1 MQKSDDGT
9 ELTVEQEDNNQP
21 DVTVAGESE
30 EKEGS
35 LQPTNTDE
43 FELEIDGEGE
53 PETTPE
59 KQPDYE
65 KARKAFKEREAKRLQ
80 KEKEEK
86 ERQEL
91 IDRVNALESEKSK
104 ANKPTLESCD
114 YDEDLFDK
122 KLSEYY
128 QSLSSTSKSESDS
141 NKSATKN
148 VDPEIEIKSSR
159 QEDEIR
165 KKLPA
170 YDDIKVDLAMKFAND
185 GVDPDAVL
193 ADIQMIC
200 HHAGIDS
207 AKAVIGLAKVPNAY
221 DKLKE
226 IAGNPVAVSS
236 FLGKVTN
243 QVKIA
248 QAKKVDSVP
257 EPEIN
262 SSGAID
268 NTAAGVEKLR
278 KAWLENSTSENY
290 RKYQQAKAKLKVNQ
304 NG

>member
-1 MQKSDDGT
+1 MQNSDDGT
-9 ELTVEQEDNNQP
+9 ELVSNQEDNSQP
-21 DVTVAGESE
+21 NEVVADKLEG
-30 EKEGS
+30 KEDS
-35 LQPTNTDE
+35 LQSTNTDT
-43 FELEIDGEGE
+43 FELEIDNEGE

-59 KQPDYE
+59 NKPDYE
-65 KARKAFKEREAKRLQ
+65 KARKAFKEREEKRLKREQ
-80 KEKEEK
+80 EEREK
-86 ERQEL
+86 QEL
-91 IDRVNALESEKSK
+91 IDRINRLESENSKSK
-104 ANKPTLESCD
+104 KPTLESCD
-114 YDEDLFDK
+114 YDEELFDK

-128 QSLSSTSKSESDS
+128 QSQSSPAKNESEKANNSS
-141 NKSATKN
+141 RN
-148 VDPEIEIKSSR
+148 VDPEIEIKAAR

-193 ADIQMIC
+193 ADIQTIC

-221 DKLKE
+221 SKLKE
-226 IAGNPVAVSS
+226 IAGNSVAVSS

-257 EPEIN
+257 EPQIN

-268 NTAAGVEKLR
+268 NTAATINKLYEKWQETGSIQDYKALQDAR
-278 KAWLENSTSENY
+278 K
-290 RKYQQAKAKLKVNQ
+290 KLK
-304 NG
+304 GK

>member
-1 MQKSDDGT
+1 MQNSDNGT

-30 EKEGS
+30 AKEGS
-35 LQPTNTDE
+35 LQPTDTDE

-80 KEKEEK
+80 KEKEDK

-128 QSLSSTSKSESDS
+128 QSSGSKSKPESGEQS
-141 NKSATKN
+141 SATAN
-148 VDPEIEIKSSR
+148 ADPEIEIKSSR
-159 QEDEIR
+159 QEDDIR

-185 GVDPDAVL
+185 GVNPDAVI
-193 ADIQMIC
+193 ADIRTIC

-207 AKAVIGLAKVPNAY
+207 AKAVIGLAKVPGAY
-221 DKLKE
+221 DKLKG
-226 IAGNPVAVSS
+226 IAGNAVAVSS

-262 SSGAID
+262 SSGVID

-290 RKYQQAKAKLKVNQ
+290 RRYQKAKSKLKVD
-304 NG
+304 

>member
-9 ELTVEQEDNNQP
+9 ELTVEQDDNNQP

-30 EKEGS
+30 EKEGT

-80 KEKEEK
+80 REKEER

-91 IDRVNALESEKSK
+91 IDRVNRLESEKSK
-104 ANKPTLESCD
+104 SNKPTLESCD

-128 QSLSSTSKSESDS
+128 QSLSSTSKPESNSD
-141 NKSATKN
+141 KSTSKN
-148 VDPEIEIKSSR
+148 VDPEIEIKASR

-193 ADIQMIC
+193 ADIQTIC

-221 DKLKE
+221 DRLKE
-226 IAGNPVAVSS
+226 IASNPVAVSS

-268 NTAAGVEKLR
+268 NTAATINKLYEKWQETGSIQDYKALQDAR
-278 KAWLENSTSENY
+278 K
-290 RKYQQAKAKLKVNQ
+290 KLK
-304 NG
+304 GK

>member
-1 MQKSDDGT
+1 MQNSDDGT

-21 DVTVAGESE
+21 DVAVTGESE
-30 EKEGS
+30 EKEGAS
-35 LQPTNTDE
+35 QPTDTDE

-80 KEKEEK
+80 KEKEDK

-104 ANKPTLESCD
+104 SNKPTLESCD

-128 QSLSSTSKSESDS
+128 QSLSSTSKPESSGDKGAS
-141 NKSATKN
+141 KN

-170 YDDIKVDLAMKFAND
+170 YDDIKVDLAMKFVND

-193 ADIQMIC
+193 ADIQTIC

-207 AKAVIGLAKVPNAY
+207 AKAVIGLAKVPKAY
-221 DKLKE
+221 DKLKD

-290 RKYQQAKAKLKVNQ
+290 RKYQQAKAKLKVN
-304 NG
+304 

>member
-1 MQKSDDGT
+1 MQNSDDGT

-21 DVTVAGESE
+21 DVAVTGESE
-30 EKEGS
+30 EKEGTS
-35 LQPTNTDE
+35 QPTDTDE

-80 KEKEEK
+80 KEKEDK

-104 ANKPTLESCD
+104 SNKPTLESCD

-128 QSLSSTSKSESDS
+128 ESLSSTSKSESSNDS
-141 NKSATKN
+141 STSKN

-193 ADIQMIC
+193 ADIQTIC

-207 AKAVIGLAKVPNAY
+207 AKAVIGLAKVPKAY

-248 QAKKVDSVP
+248 QAKEVDSVP

-290 RKYQQAKAKLKVNQ
+290 RKYQQAKAKLKVN
-304 NG
+304 